1 MHRSKSGSLS
11 HVPSGSFAPDRKAY
25 DSRYVRFAPKAD
37 KRVDGSVRQL
47 CAKSGH
53 MQRSKFAFST
63 IQIQNFI
70 VVPANHVL
78 SAVPTKNPFGW
89 SGLMPYLFF
98 HQR

>member
-1 MHRSKSGSLS
+1 MLQYRPNLMRRNET
-11 HVPSGSFAPDRKAY
+11 P
-25 DSRYVRFAPKAD
+25 
-37 KRVDGSVRQL
+37 L

-53 MQRSKFAFST
+53 MQRRKFAFST

-78 SAVPTKNPFGW
+78 SVVPTKNPFGW

>member
-1 MHRSKSGSLS
+1 MS
-11 HVPSGSFAPDRKAY
+11 A
-25 DSRYVRFAPKAD
+25 
-37 KRVDGSVRQL
+37 RQL
-47 CAKSGH
+47 SAISDQT
-53 MQRSKFAFST
+53 QRSKFALDT

>member
-1 MHRSKSGSLS
+1 MLQYRPNLMRRNET
-11 HVPSGSFAPDRKAY
+11 P
-25 DSRYVRFAPKAD
+25 
-37 KRVDGSVRQL
+37 L

-53 MQRSKFAFST
+53 MQCRKFAFST

-78 SAVPTKNPFGW
+78 SVVPTKNPFGW